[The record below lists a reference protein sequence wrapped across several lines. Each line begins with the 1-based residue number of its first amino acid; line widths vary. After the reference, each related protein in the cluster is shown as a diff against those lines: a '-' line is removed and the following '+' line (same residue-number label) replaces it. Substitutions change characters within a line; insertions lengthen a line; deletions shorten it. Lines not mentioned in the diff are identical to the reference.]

1 MKKLL
6 TRTVSS
12 TASALLAFGLLSAPA
27 WALDHPAPKRPFNLP
42 PSAELSYSIK
52 ARQSGLMIG
61 GDATVSWNVAD
72 NKYSVVTETRAM
84 ILGKILDARS
94 EGAIDQY
101 GLAPVQFTE
110 KRFRKGASSTSF
122 SRSDKLIR
130 FFRIVGDLSDRRW
143 RAGPHQRDLATDRS
157 CARRAGQV
165 QGWLGLEIFFVA
177 GRRDAEPWSFKVVK
191 QENIQT
197 PLGELAAV
205 HIVKAPPPDSTDQ
218 QLDIWL
224 APSLEWYPVR
234 LRFTDADGD
243 FVEQFLEKNQ
253 QDRALNGSA
262 LARRGLNRDTKA

>member
-130 FFRIVGDLSDRRW
+130 FSESSETYPIVGGEQDRTSAIWQLIAVARGAPDKFKVGSDW
-143 RAGPHQRDLATDRS
+143 K
-157 CARRAGQV
+157 
-165 QGWLGLEIFFVA
+165 FFVA

-243 FVEQFLEKNQ
+243 FVEQFLEKISKT
-253 QDRALNGSA
+253 AP
-262 LARRGLNRDTKA
+262 

>member
-1 MKKLL
+1 MKNFLL
-6 TRTVSS
+6 RTTS
-12 TASALLAFGLLSAPA
+12 SALLALGLLSAPA
-27 WALDHPAPKRPFNLP
+27 WALDHLAPKRPYNLP

-52 ARQSGLMIG
+52 ARQSGMAIG
-61 GDATVSWNVAD
+61 GEATVSWSVAD
-72 NKYSVVTETRAM
+72 NRYSVVTETRAM
-84 ILGKILDARS
+84 IIGKILDARS

-110 KRFRKGASSTSF
+110 KRFRKGATNTSF
-122 SRSDKLIR
+122 NRSDKLIR
-130 FFRIVGDLSDRRW
+130 FSESSETYPIIGGEQDRTSAIWQLIAVARGAPDKFKVGSDW
-143 RAGPHQRDLATDRS
+143 K
-157 CARRAGQV
+157 
-165 QGWLGLEIFFVA
+165 FFVA

-191 QENIQT
+191 HENIRT

-243 FVEQFLEKNQ
+243 YIEQFLEKINKT
-253 QDRALNGSA
+253 AP
-262 LARRGLNRDTKA
+262 